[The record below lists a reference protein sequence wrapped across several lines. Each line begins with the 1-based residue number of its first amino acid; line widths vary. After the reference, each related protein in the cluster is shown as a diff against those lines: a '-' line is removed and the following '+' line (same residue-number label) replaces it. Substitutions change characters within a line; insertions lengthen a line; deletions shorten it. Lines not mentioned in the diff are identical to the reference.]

1 MFSMSPERF
10 HQVKA
15 AGAIKVAWQLFTVQ
29 KLCSKN
35 APVLHRGGTIGRG
48 DVCPAT
54 LQQRAIVLL
63 LFGWMWVDV

>member
-29 KLCSKN
+29 KLCSIYV
-35 APVLHRGGTIGRG
+35 PVSGGYRRFGG
-48 DVCPAT
+48 VCPAT
-54 LQQRAIVLL
+54 LQHRAIALL
-63 LFGWMWVDV
+63 LFRWMWVDV